1 MDVFTPEQFQD
12 ATLVGNFKSGADDWH
27 AARATGIGGSEI
39 GTIMGLNP
47 WESAYT
53 LFAKRTDRIPT
64 LPLTSMAVQLGNIL
78 EKPILKLWAERNPDW
93 TVYTTGTYRSNANP
107 FMLANPDA
115 LAHNE
120 ATGEWI
126 VIEVK
131 TSRNYWYEVPPAYV
145 AQVQHYLD
153 VFNLKNAVLV
163 GLIGMDWQEHA
174 IARDDFQ
181 IENQRMFAEMFWVQ
195 LQADTAPAWDGSQST
210 YESVR
215 AEHPA
220 IVDEEVE
227 IDGGHYLVAAQEKF
241 DEAQAELLEA
251 KSRVMS
257 AMGNAKHAYV
267 TYDGQKFR
275 IASRQARGLSAP
287 YLVINK
293 KGK

>member
-1 MDVFTPEQFQD
+1 MDVFTDKQFQN
-12 ATLVGNFKSGADDWH
+12 ATLVGNFESGSDDWH
-27 AARATGIGGSEI
+27 AIRATGIGGSEI

-64 LPLTSMAVQLGNIL
+64 LPLTSMAVQLGNAL
-78 EKPILKLWAERNPDW
+78 EEPILNLWAERNPDW
-93 TVYTTGTYRSNANP
+93 KVYTAGTYRSNANS

-115 LAHNE
+115 LAHNQI
-120 ATGEWI
+120 TGEWI

-131 TSRNYWYEVPPAYV
+131 TSRNYWYEVPPAYI

-153 VFNLKNAVLV
+153 VFDLKNAVLV
-163 GLIGMDWQEHA
+163 GLIGMDWQEHF
-174 IARDDFQ
+174 ITRDDFQ
-181 IENQRMFAEMFWVQ
+181 IENQRMFAEMFWTQ

-215 AEHPA
+215 AEHPL

-227 IDGGHYLVAAQEKF
+227 IDGGHYLVEAQEKF
-241 DEAQAELLEA
+241 DAAQAELLEA

-257 AMGNAKHAYV
+257 AMGAAKHAYI
-267 TYDGQKFR
+267 THEGEKFR
-275 IASRQARGLSAP
+275 IASRQARGLTAP
-287 YLVINK
+287 YLVISK